1 MSEGLNMHG
10 SFTATESSAVPIAVV
25 GIGCRLPGDADNPVA
40 FWELLR
46 SGGNTTSDIPE
57 DRWRSYAELGARHA
71 SVLRSTVRRGSFLSG
86 IDGFDADFF
95 GVSPREAELMDPQQ
109 RILLEVAW
117 EALEHAGIPPRSLA
131 GSDTSVFV
139 GACTDDYRRRL
150 LEDVVHMDAW
160 TGIGAARCAVA
171 NRISHALD
179 LRGPSLAVDTA
190 CSASLVAL
198 HLACQ
203 SLRSSESGLA
213 LVAGVNLLLS
223 PGETITL
230 DLAGA
235 LASDGRSKA
244 FDATADGYG
253 RGEGCGVVVLKLL
266 ADAQRDGD
274 RVLAV
279 VRGSAVSQDGYT
291 NGIMAPNR
299 AAQEDVMALACRN
312 AGVDPRTVGFV
323 EAHGT
328 GTLLGDPQEA
338 AALSAVYG
346 VDRADDGCFIGSV
359 KTNIGHLEGA
369 AGVASVIKAV
379 LALWHAEIPASPL
392 VSVPNPA
399 IPWQDNGLRIAT
411 AHMAWPEAAQ
421 PRRASV
427 SGFGYGGTIAH
438 IVLEQAPT
446 ESLPPRSSESPGR
459 RMFVLS
465 AASEEALRRRADD
478 LAGWLSMRPGE
489 IPLDSLAHT
498 LAIRRSHLEH
508 RAAVIASGEADLIE
522 KLGALAKDEPVDD
535 AATGVPLPGRD
546 DGLVWVFSGHGS
558 QWAGM
563 GRELLATEPA
573 FAAVLDELAPVFAEE
588 IGFTPREALASGDL
602 DDVSRIQAMIFAMQ
616 VGLAEVLRSYGVTPA
631 AVIGHSVGEIA
642 AAVAAGALDLTAGAR
657 LSCRRSTLLRRE
669 AGSGSMA
676 MVGLPFAEVES
687 RLTDRPGLCA
697 AIHSSPT
704 STVVSGDPDALDV
717 VLEEWRAQGVVIRR
731 VASDVAFHSPRMDP
745 LAAELAEAV
754 SELRPASPRIPFY
767 TTALPDS
774 RSVPLFDGA
783 YWAANLRNPVRLV
796 DAVTAAA
803 GDGYR
808 AFLEIS
814 PHPVVTHSI
823 SETLSELG
831 TECAFVDGTL
841 RRDRSERQRLL
852 STLGALHCHGFPID
866 WSRLYPTGTLIEA
879 PVNPWRHR
887 SLWWRPQLSVGT
899 AAQHDPDSRTLLG
912 AETTVVGSPIRVWQS
927 SLDDSTRPY
936 PGSHSINGVEIVPAA
951 VFLSSFFEAAAPD
964 SPPPALRGIAM
975 HSPLMTAEHR
985 HIQVVLDGDS
995 VRLAS
1000 RAENADPRHGWV
1012 THVEATAAAPS
1023 GELSSGPL
1031 PAVSLEKVPVTMV
1044 HDRLSAVGVPSTGFD
1059 WTVVELLR
1067 GRGALRGTVTFERED
1082 LSTWA
1087 PLLDAVMSL
1096 APVAYPG
1103 APVLRM
1109 VVEADEIAVLGEPPK
1124 SAVID
1129 IAVRADRPD
1138 AVDVTVIGPDDTV
1151 SARITGLRYA
1161 VIGAEHAG
1169 VSDKRALVH
1178 ELVWRPWDH
1187 ADGSRSD
1194 RPLLLVGRRD
1204 TMTDHVI
1211 ARADAVGRTARLVA
1225 DLDQAGD
1232 LAETDVLLIL
1242 PVAATWDAAEAQLSS
1257 LVGATQRLAETS
1269 SARLWCLTTGAVRTG
1284 GVAEP
1289 EFAPA
1294 GAVAAG
1300 FSRTVTGTG
1309 RGLRGGLIDLDGLA
1323 AAEPS
1328 GTARIVLDLIGSA
1341 LDEAVVAVRQ
1351 GQPHVPRVAGVVA
1364 QPADPP
1370 ARCRPE
1376 ATYLVVGGPTPLG
1389 LAAADRL
1396 VELGAR
1402 RILFAMPEQFPARAQ
1417 WESAV
1422 DERVRSQVDGV
1433 RALEARGVT
1442 VRVVDLD
1449 IADPA
1454 QVAELADPDWYGLP
1468 AIRGIVCVT
1477 APAGEPPITDRDAQE
1492 VPALRSRAY
1501 GPWLL
1506 HELFPVETLDFLTFF
1521 TSGEQALGVPALPA
1535 DGAACA
1541 LVDAL
1546 AVHRAGQ
1553 GERALSVGV
1562 LADQEI
1568 GPADAVAAWDAAD
1581 GRGLGAC
1588 LVFRS
1593 ASPELLERGL
1603 SVLTELVALQEDPAD
1618 SAEEADELATLDPKE
1633 LLDKLTAEVR
1643 AHIAKE
1649 MRLAP
1654 ADLSPTRS
1662 LAEQGLDSIL
1672 TVMVRRRLEKRFE
1685 CRLPATLLWH
1695 TPTVVAIAEHVA
1707 ELLSSSARE
1716 ANPRSDAVV
1725 PAV

>member
-1 MSEGLNMHG
+1 M
-10 SFTATESSAVPIAVV
+10 AVDLPVVIPADVQPIAVV
-25 GIGCRLPGDADNPVA
+25 GIGCRLPGGANTPGT
-40 FWELLR
+40 FWDLLR
-46 SGGNTTSDIPE
+46 SGGNTTSDIPA
-57 DRWRSYAELGARHA
+57 DRWQPYAELSARHA
-71 SVLRSTVRRGSFLSG
+71 SVLRGTVRRGSFLSG

-95 GVSPREAELMDPQQ
+95 GLSPREAELMDPQQ

-117 EALEHAGIPPRSLA
+117 EALEHAGIPPRALA
-131 GSDTSVFV
+131 GSDTGVFV
-139 GACTDDYRRRL
+139 GACTDDYRRQL

-160 TGIGAARCAVA
+160 SGIGAARCAVA
-171 NRISHALD
+171 NRISHVLD

-203 SLRSSESGLA
+203 SLRSAESGLA

-299 AAQEDVMALACRN
+299 AAQEDVMARACRH
-312 AGVDPRTVGFV
+312 AGVDPWTVEFV

-379 LALWHAEIPASPL
+379 LSLWHAEIPASPL

-411 AHMAWPEAAQ
+411 EHVAWPETAQ

-427 SGFGYGGTIAH
+427 SGFGYGGTVAH
-438 IVLEQAPT
+438 IVLEQAPA
-446 ESLPPRSSESPGR
+446 EPLPPRSEESADQR
-459 RMFVLS
+459 LFALS
-465 AASEEALRRRADD
+465 AASEEALRSRADD
-478 LAGWLSMRPGE
+478 LMGWLSMRTGE
-489 IPLDSLAHT
+489 IGLDSLGHS

-508 RAAVIASGEADLIE
+508 RAAVVASGEADLLE
-522 KLGALAKDEPVDD
+522 KLRALAQDEPVDD
-535 AATGVPLPGRD
+535 AVTGVPRPGRD
-546 DGLVWVFSGHGS
+546 HGLVWVFSGHGS
-558 QWAGM
+558 QWVGM
-563 GRELLATEPA
+563 GRELLGTEPA

-588 IGFTPREALASGDL
+588 IGFTPRQVLLSGDL
-602 DDVSRIQAMIFAMQ
+602 DEVSQIQAMIFAMQ
-616 VGLAEVLRSYGVTPA
+616 VGLAEVLRGYGVTPA

-642 AAVAAGALDLTAGAR
+642 AAVTAGALDLTAGAR
-657 LSCRRSTLLRRE
+657 LSCRRAKLLHRE
-669 AGSGSMA
+669 ARLGAMA
-676 MVGLPFAEVES
+676 MVGLPFAEVEN
-687 RLTDRPGLCA
+687 RLADRPGLAA

-704 STVVSGDPDALDV
+704 STVISGDPDALDV
-717 VLEEWRAQGVVIRR
+717 VVHEWQAQGVMVRR

-754 SELRPASPRIPFY
+754 SELRPAPPRIPIY
-767 TTALPDS
+767 TTALPDP
-774 RSVPLFDGA
+774 RTVPVFDGA

-796 DAVTAAA
+796 DAVAAA
-803 GDGYR
+803 ASDGYR
-808 AFLEIS
+808 YFLEIS

-823 SETLSELG
+823 SETFSELG
-831 TECAFVDGTL
+831 MEGVFVDGTL
-841 RRDRSERQRLL
+841 RRDQSEQQRLL
-852 STLGALHCHGFPID
+852 STLGALHCHGFTID
-866 WSRLYPTGTLIEA
+866 WSRLYPTGTLVDA

-887 SLWWRPQLSVGT
+887 SLWWRPQLGGGT
-899 AAQHDPDSRTLLG
+899 APRHDPDSETLLG
-912 AETTVVGSPIRVWQS
+912 VETTIAGSPIRVWQS
-927 SLDDSTRPY
+927 SLDDSNRPY
-936 PGSHSINGVEIVPAA
+936 PGSHSINTVEIVPAA
-951 VFLSSFFEAAAPD
+951 VFLTSFFEAAAPD

-985 HIQVVLDGDS
+985 HIQVVWDGES

-1000 RAENADPRHGWV
+1000 RAENADPRLGWV
-1012 THVEATAAAPS
+1012 THAEATVAGSP
-1023 GELSSGPL
+1023 GELSGRLVPSAPL
-1031 PAVSLEKVPVTMV
+1031 KKVAATMV
-1044 HDRLSAVGVPSTGFD
+1044 HERLSAVGVPSTGFE

-1067 GRGALRGTVTFERED
+1067 GHGALRGTVTFQPKD
-1082 LSTWA
+1082 LPTWA

-1109 VVEADEIAVLGEPPK
+1109 VVEADEITVQGEPPT

-1129 IAVRADRPD
+1129 IAVRVDRPD
-1138 AVDVTVIGPDDTV
+1138 AVDVTVAGPDDTV
-1151 SARITGLRYA
+1151 LAKITGLRYA
-1161 VIGAEHAG
+1161 VIGAEHGTEHPG
-1169 VSDKRALVH
+1169 VSNHRALVH
-1178 ELVWRPWDH
+1178 ELMWRPLER

-1194 RPLLLVGRRD
+1194 RPLILVSPQD
-1204 TMTDHVI
+1204 TLTDHLI
-1211 ARADAVGRTARLVA
+1211 ARAHTVGRNARLLA
-1225 DLDQAGD
+1225 DLDQADD
-1232 LAETDVLLIL
+1232 LAGTDILLIL
-1242 PVAATWDAAEAQLSS
+1242 PMAATWDAAEAHLE
-1257 LVGATQRLAETS
+1257 LLIGAMDRLAETA
-1269 SARLWCLTTGAVRTG
+1269 SARLWCLTTDAVSTGA
-1284 GVAEP
+1284 VAEP
-1289 EFAPA
+1289 EFSPA

-1300 FSRTVTGTG
+1300 FSRTVAGAG
-1309 RGLRGGLIDLDGLA
+1309 RVLRGGLIDLDGPA
-1323 AAEPS
+1323 IAEPS
-1328 GTARIVLDLIGSA
+1328 GTARIVLDLISSA
-1341 LDEAVVAVRQ
+1341 LGEAVVAVRQ
-1351 GQPHVPRVAGVVA
+1351 GQSLVARLTGVVA
-1364 QPADPP
+1364 QPAQPP
-1370 ARCRPE
+1370 TRCRPE
-1376 ATYLVVGGPTPLG
+1376 STYLVVGGPTPLG

-1396 VELGAR
+1396 VKLGAR
-1402 RILFAMPEQFPARAQ
+1402 RILFTMPGRFPARAQ
-1417 WESAV
+1417 WDSVV
-1422 DERVRSQVDGV
+1422 DERVRRQVAGV

-1442 VRVVDLD
+1442 VRVLDLD

-1454 QVAELADPDWYGLP
+1454 QVTGLGDPDRYGLP
-1468 AIRGIVCVT
+1468 AIRGIACVT
-1477 APAGEPPITDRDAQE
+1477 EPAGEPRITDLGVRNARS
-1492 VPALRSRAY
+1492 ALRSRAY

-1506 HELFPVETLDFLTFF
+1506 HELYPVGTLDFLTFF
-1521 TSGEQALGVPALPA
+1521 SSGEQVLGLPALPV

-1546 AVHRAGQ
+1546 AVHRAEQ
-1553 GERALSVGV
+1553 GDRTLNLGV
-1562 LADQEI
+1562 LPGDEI
-1568 GPADAVAAWDAAD
+1568 SPVEAVAAWDVAD
-1581 GRGLGAC
+1581 RRGLGAY

-1593 ASPELLERGL
+1593 TRPELLERGL
-1603 SVLTELVALQEDPAD
+1603 SVLSELGAGPESSVD
-1618 SAEEADELATLDPKE
+1618 SGEEADELAALDPKD
-1633 LLDKLTAEVR
+1633 LLVKLTEEVR
-1643 AHIAKE
+1643 AQIAKE
-1649 MRLAP
+1649 MRLDP
-1654 ADLSPTRS
+1654 IDLAISRS
-1662 LAEQGLDSIL
+1662 LAEQGLDSIM

-1685 CRLPATLLWH
+1685 CRLPATLLWQ
-1695 TPTVVAIAEHVA
+1695 TPTVSAIAEHLA
-1707 ELLSSSARE
+1707 ELLSSSTRGAS
-1716 ANPRSDAVV
+1716 PRPDGVQLAV
-1725 PAV
+1725 

>member
-1 MSEGLNMHG
+1 MRR
-10 SFTATESSAVPIAVV
+10 SFAVTESSAVPIAVV
-25 GIGCRLPGDADNPVA
+25 GIGCRLPGDANNPDA
-40 FWELLR
+40 LWDLLR
-46 SGGNTTSDIPE
+46 SGGNTTSDIPA

-71 SVLRSTVRRGSFLSG
+71 SVLRNTVRRGSFLSE

-95 GVSPREAELMDPQQ
+95 GLSPREAELMDPQQ

-117 EALEHAGIPPRSLA
+117 EALEHAGIAPRSLA

-139 GACTDDYRRRL
+139 GACTDDYRRQL
-150 LEDVVHMDAW
+150 LEDVAHMDAW
-160 TGIGAARCAVA
+160 SGIGAARCAVA
-171 NRISHALD
+171 NRISHVLD
-179 LRGPSLAVDTA
+179 LRGPSLAIDTA

-203 SLRSSESGLA
+203 SLRSAESGLA

-223 PGETITL
+223 PGETVTL

-235 LASDGRSKA
+235 LAADGRSKA

-279 VRGSAVSQDGYT
+279 VRGSAVSQDGHT
-291 NGIMAPNR
+291 NGIMAPNG

-379 LALWHAEIPASPL
+379 LALWYAEIPASPL
-392 VSVPNPA
+392 ASVPNPA

-411 AHMAWPEAAQ
+411 EHVAWPETAQ

-438 IVLEQAPT
+438 VVLEQAPT
-446 ESLPPRSSESPGR
+446 ESLPPRSDESSR
-459 RMFVLS
+459 RRIFALS
-465 AASEEALRRRADD
+465 AASDEALRRRADD
-478 LAGWLSMRPGE
+478 LVGWLSTRPGE
-489 IPLDSLAHT
+489 IPLDSLGHT

-508 RAAVIASGEADLIE
+508 RAAVVASGEADLIE
-522 KLGALAKDEPVDD
+522 KLRALAEDEPVDG
-535 AATGVPLPGRD
+535 AATGVPLPGRG

-563 GRELLATEPA
+563 GRELLATEPV

-588 IGFTPREALASGDL
+588 IGFTPRQVLANGDL
-602 DDVSRIQAMIFAMQ
+602 DEVSRIQAMIFAMQ

-642 AAVAAGALDLTAGAR
+642 AAVVAGALDLTAGAR
-657 LSCRRSTLLRRE
+657 LSCRRSALLRRE

-676 MVGLPFAEVES
+676 MVGLPFAEVEQ
-687 RLTDRPGLCA
+687 RLADRPGLSA

-704 STVVSGDPDALDV
+704 STVISGDPDTLDV
-717 VLEEWRAQGVVIRR
+717 VVGEWQAQGVVIRR
-731 VASDVAFHSPRMDP
+731 VASDVAFHSSRMDP

-754 SELRPASPRIPFY
+754 SELRPVTPRIPIY
-767 TTALPDS
+767 TTALSDP
-774 RSVPLFDGA
+774 RTVPHFDGA

-796 DAVTAAA
+796 DAVAAAA

-823 SETLSELG
+823 SETLSDLG
-831 TECAFVDGTL
+831 TEGVFVDGTM
-841 RRDRSERQRLL
+841 RRDQSEQQRLFL
-852 STLGALHCHGFPID
+852 TLGALHCHGFMID
-866 WSRLYPTGTLIEA
+866 WSRLYPTGALVDA

-887 SLWWRPQLSVGT
+887 SLWWRPQLGNGM
-899 AAQHDPDSRTLLG
+899 APQHDPDSHTLLG
-912 AETTVVGSPIRVWQS
+912 AETTIAGSPIRVWQT
-927 SLDDSTRPY
+927 SLDDSNRPY

-951 VFLSSFFEAAAPD
+951 VFLSSFFEAVAPD

-985 HIQVVLDGDS
+985 HIQVVWDGDC

-1000 RAENADPRHGWV
+1000 RAEDADPGLGWM
-1012 THVEATAAAPS
+1012 THAEATVAAPP
-1023 GELSSGPL
+1023 GELTARPAPSTPL
-1031 PAVSLEKVPVTMV
+1031 GRVPVSLV
-1044 HDRLSAVGVPSTGFD
+1044 HDRLSAVGVPSTGFE

-1067 GRGALRGTVTFERED
+1067 GRDALRGTVTFRPDD
-1082 LSTWA
+1082 LPSWA
-1087 PLLDAVMSL
+1087 PLLDAVMTL

-1109 VVEADEIAVLGEPPK
+1109 VVEADEIIVRGEPPK

-1138 AVDVTVIGPDDTV
+1138 AVDVTVAGPDDAV
-1151 SARITGLRYA
+1151 LARITGLRYA
-1161 VIGAEHAG
+1161 VIGTEPAG
-1169 VSDKRALVH
+1169 ASNQRALVH
-1178 ELVWRPWDH
+1178 ELVWRVSERPSERSGRPLIIV
-1187 ADGSRSD
+1187 GSR
-1194 RPLLLVGRRD
+1194 D
-1204 TMTDHVI
+1204 TLTDHLI
-1211 ARADAVGRTARLVA
+1211 TRAHMRGRNAHLLA
-1225 DLDQAGD
+1225 DLDQADD

-1242 PVAATWDAAEAQLSS
+1242 PAAATWDAAEVQIGLLS
-1257 LVGATQRLAETS
+1257 GAADRLAETAS
-1269 SARLWCLTTGAVRTG
+1269 TRLWCLTIGALRTG
-1284 GVAEP
+1284 VVAEP

-1294 GAVAAG
+1294 GTVAAG
-1300 FSRTVTGTG
+1300 FTRVVAGAD
-1309 RGLRGGLIDLDGLA
+1309 RALRGGLIDLDGA
-1323 AAEPS
+1323 AVAEPS
-1328 GTARIVLDLIGSA
+1328 GTASIVLDLIGSA
-1341 LDEAVVAVRQ
+1341 HDEAVVAVRQ
-1351 GQPHVPRVAGVVA
+1351 GQSHVPRVVGVAVQEA
-1364 QPADPP
+1364 LPP
-1370 ARCRPE
+1370 APCRAE
-1376 ATYLVVGGPTPLG
+1376 GTYLVVGGPAPLG
-1389 LAAADRL
+1389 LAAAERL
-1396 VELGAR
+1396 VKLGAR
-1402 RILFAMPEQFPARAQ
+1402 RILFAMPEQFPVRAQ
-1417 WESAV
+1417 WESVV

-1449 IADPA
+1449 IADPD
-1454 QVAELADPDWYGLP
+1454 QVTLLSNPDWYGLP
-1468 AIRGIVCVT
+1468 AICGIVCVT
-1477 APAGEPPITDRDAQE
+1477 APAGEPRITAQE
-1492 VPALRSRAY
+1492 LRSRAY

-1506 HELFPVETLDFLTFF
+1506 HQLFPVGTLNFLTFF
-1521 TSGEQALGVPALPA
+1521 SSCEQVLGLPGLPA

-1562 LADQEI
+1562 LAGHDI
-1568 GPADAVAAWDAAD
+1568 SPVGAVAAWDAAD
-1581 GRGLGAC
+1581 RRGLGTC

-1593 ASPELLERGL
+1593 TRPELLERDLPVL
-1603 SVLTELVALQEDPAD
+1603 SELVAVSEVSADPG
-1618 SAEEADELATLDPKE
+1618 EGTDELTALDPKE
-1633 LLDKLTAEVR
+1633 LLDKLTEEVR
-1643 AHIAKE
+1643 AQIAKE

-1654 ADLSPTRS
+1654 VDLSPSRS

-1695 TPTVVAIAEHVA
+1695 TPTVAAIAEHVA
-1707 ELLSSSARE
+1707 ELLSTRGE
-1716 ANPRSDAVV
+1716 NPRSDAVV
-1725 PAV
+1725 SAV

>member
-1 MSEGLNMHG
+1 MRE
-10 SFTATESSAVPIAVV
+10 SFAATELSAPPIAVV
-25 GIGCRLPGDADNPVA
+25 GIGCRLPGDANNPDA
-40 FWELLR
+40 FWDLLR
-46 SGGNTTSDIPE
+46 NGDNTTSDIPA

-71 SVLRSTVRRGSFLSG
+71 SVLRSTVRRGSFLNG

-95 GVSPREAELMDPQQ
+95 GLSPREAELMDPQQ

-139 GACTDDYRRRL
+139 GACTDDYRRLL

-160 TGIGAARCAVA
+160 SGIGAARCAVA
-171 NRISHALD
+171 NRISHVLD

-203 SLRSSESGLA
+203 SLRSAESGLA

-235 LASDGRSKA
+235 LAADGRSKA

-291 NGIMAPNR
+291 NGIMAPNG
-299 AAQEDVMALACRN
+299 AAQQDVMALACRN

-328 GTLLGDPQEA
+328 GTLVGDPQEA

-359 KTNIGHLEGA
+359 KANIGHLEGA

-379 LALWHAEIPASPL
+379 LALRHAEIPASPL

-411 AHMAWPEAAQ
+411 EHIEWPQTAQ

-438 IVLEQAPT
+438 IVLEQAPA
-446 ESLPPRSSESPGR
+446 ESLPPRSDEVSGR

-478 LAGWLSMRPGE
+478 LVGWLSARPGE
-489 IPLDSLAHT
+489 IPLDSLGRT

-522 KLGALAKDEPVDD
+522 KLRALAEDEPANDI
-535 AATGVPLPGRD
+535 ATGVPLPGRD
-546 DGLVWVFSGHGS
+546 EGLVWVFSGHGS
-558 QWAGM
+558 QWIGM
-563 GRELLATEPA
+563 GRELLDTEPV

-588 IGFTPREALASGDL
+588 IGFTPRQVLVDGEL
-602 DDVSRIQAMIFAMQ
+602 DEVSRIQAMIFAMQ

-642 AAVAAGALDLTAGAR
+642 AAVVAGALDLTAGAR

-669 AGSGSMA
+669 AGLGSMA
-676 MVGLPFAEVES
+676 MVGLPFAEVEN
-687 RLTDRPGLCA
+687 RLAGRPGLSA

-704 STVVSGDPDALDV
+704 STVISGDPDALNAV
-717 VLEEWRAQGVVIRR
+717 VGEWQAQGVVIRR
-731 VASDVAFHSPRMDP
+731 VASDVAFHSQRMDT

-754 SELRPASPRIPFY
+754 SDLRPTPPRIPIY
-767 TTALPDS
+767 TTALPDA
-774 RSVPLFDGA
+774 RTVPLLDGA

-796 DAVTAAA
+796 DAVVAAA

-831 TECAFVDGTL
+831 KEDVLVDGTM
-841 RRDRSERQRLL
+841 RRDESEQQRLL
-852 STLGALHCHGFPID
+852 STLGTLHCHGFAIE
-866 WSRLYPTGTLIEA
+866 WSRLYPTGALVDA

-887 SLWWRPQLSVGT
+887 SLWWRPQRSDGI
-899 AAQHDPDSRTLLG
+899 APQHDPDSHTLLG
-912 AETTVVGSPIRVWQS
+912 AETTIAGSRIRVWQS
-927 SLDDSTRPY
+927 GLDDSNRPY

-951 VFLSSFFEAAAPD
+951 VFVSSFFEAAAPD

-985 HIQVVLDGDS
+985 HIQVVWDGDS

-1000 RAENADPRHGWV
+1000 RAENADLDWV
-1012 THVEATAAAPS
+1012 THAEATVAEPP
-1023 GELSSGPL
+1023 GELPGPPM
-1031 PAVSLEKVPVTMV
+1031 PATPLGKVPVTVV
-1044 HDRLSAVGVPSTGFD
+1044 HDRLSAVGVPSTGFE
-1059 WTVVELLR
+1059 WTIVELLR
-1067 GRGALRGTVTFERED
+1067 GRDALRGTVTFPQED
-1082 LSTWA
+1082 LPTWA
-1087 PLLDAVMSL
+1087 PLLDAVMTL

-1109 VVEADEIAVLGEPPK
+1109 VVEADEITVLGEPPQ

-1138 AVDVTVIGPDDTV
+1138 AVDVTVAGPDGTML
-1151 SARITGLRYA
+1151 ARITGLRYA
-1161 VIGAEHAG
+1161 VIGGEHAG
-1169 VSDKRALVH
+1169 VANQRALVH
-1178 ELVWRPWDH
+1178 ELVWRPLEH
-1187 ADGSRSD
+1187 ANGSRSD
-1194 RPLLLVGRRD
+1194 RPLILVGTRD
-1204 TMTDHVI
+1204 TLTDHLI
-1211 ARADAVGRTARLVA
+1211 ERAHSVGRTARLVA
-1225 DLDQAGD
+1225 DLDQAD
-1232 LAETDVLLIL
+1232 HLAETDILLIL
-1242 PVAATWDAAEAQLSS
+1242 PVAATWDAAEAQIGSLSS
-1257 LVGATQRLAETS
+1257 AAHRLAETA

-1284 GVAEP
+1284 AFPEP

-1300 FSRTVTGTG
+1300 FIRTGTG
-1309 RGLRGGLIDLDGLA
+1309 EGRGGLIDLDGPA
-1323 AAEPS
+1323 VAEPS
-1328 GTARIVLDLIGSA
+1328 RTARIVLDLIDPA

-1351 GQPHVPRVAGVVA
+1351 GQPHVPRVAGVAA
-1364 QPADPP
+1364 QPAHPP
-1370 ARCRPE
+1370 VLCRPE
-1376 ATYLVVGGPTPLG
+1376 STYLVVGGPTPLG
-1389 LAAADRL
+1389 LAAADQL
-1396 VELGAR
+1396 VKLGAR
-1402 RILFAMPEQFPARAQ
+1402 RILFAMPEQFPVRAQ
-1417 WESAV
+1417 WESVV
-1422 DERVRSQVDGV
+1422 DERVRSQIDGV

-1449 IADPA
+1449 IANPA
-1454 QVAELADPDWYGLP
+1454 QVTVLSNPDWYGLP
-1468 AIRGIVCVT
+1468 AIGGIVCVT
-1477 APAGEPPITDRDAQE
+1477 GEPRITDGGAREARS
-1492 VPALRSRAY
+1492 ALRSRAY

-1506 HELFPVETLDFLTFF
+1506 HELFPVGTLDFLTFF
-1521 TSGEQALGVPALPA
+1521 SSGEQVLGVPVAPA

-1541 LVDAL
+1541 LIDAL
-1546 AVHRAGQ
+1546 AVHRAEQ
-1553 GERALSVGV
+1553 GDRVLSVGV
-1562 LADQEI
+1562 LAGHDI
-1568 GPADAVAAWDAAD
+1568 SPVDAVAAWDVAD
-1581 GRGLGAC
+1581 RRGLGAC
-1588 LVFRS
+1588 LVFQSTR
-1593 ASPELLERGL
+1593 PELLERGL
-1603 SVLTELVALQEDPAD
+1603 SVLSELVALSEGSVDTVQ
-1618 SAEEADELATLDPKE
+1618 EADELAALDPKE
-1633 LLDKLTAEVR
+1633 LLDKLTEEVR

-1654 ADLSPTRS
+1654 SDLSPSRS

-1685 CRLPATLLWH
+1685 CRLPATLLWQ
-1695 TPTVVAIAEHVA
+1695 TPTVDAIAEHLA
-1707 ELLSSSARE
+1707 ELLSSSTD
-1716 ANPRSDAVV
+1716 PRSTAAV
-1725 PAV
+1725 

>member
-1 MSEGLNMHG
+1 MP
-10 SFTATESSAVPIAVV
+10 VAVV
-25 GIGCRLPGDADNPVA
+25 GIGCRLPGDANSPDA
-40 FWELLR
+40 FWDLLR
-46 SGGNTTSDIPE
+46 SNANTTSDIPA
-57 DRWRSYAELGARHA
+57 DRWQSYAERGARHA

-95 GVSPREAELMDPQQ
+95 GLSPREAELMDPQQ

-150 LEDVVHMDAW
+150 LEDVVNMDAW
-160 TGIGAARCAVA
+160 SGIGAARCAVA
-171 NRISHALD
+171 NRISHVLD
-179 LRGPSLAVDTA
+179 LRGPSLAIDTA

-203 SLRSSESGLA
+203 SLRSAESGLA

-291 NGIMAPNR
+291 NGIMAPNG
-299 AAQEDVMALACRN
+299 AAQQDVMALACRN

-346 VDRADDGCFIGSV
+346 VDRADDGCLIGSV

-379 LALWHAEIPASPL
+379 LTLWHAEIPASPL

-411 AHMAWPEAAQ
+411 AHTVWPQAAQ

-446 ESLPPRSSESPGR
+446 ESLPPRSDEVSGQ

-478 LAGWLSMRPGE
+478 LMGWLSMRSGE
-489 IPLDSLAHT
+489 IPLDSLGRT

-508 RAAVIASGEADLIE
+508 RAAVVASGEADLIE
-522 KLGALAKDEPVDD
+522 KLRALAKDEPVDA
-535 AATGVPLPGRD
+535 AATGVPLAGRD
-546 DGLVWVFSGHGS
+546 AGLVWVFSGHGS
-558 QWAGM
+558 QWVGM

-588 IGFTPREALASGDL
+588 IGFTPRQVLQSGDL
-602 DDVSRIQAMIFAMQ
+602 DEVSRIQAMIFAMQ
-616 VGLAEVLRSYGVTPA
+616 VGLAEVLRGYGVTPA

-642 AAVAAGALDLTAGAR
+642 AAVVAGALDLTAGAQ
-657 LSCRRSTLLRRE
+657 LSCRRSKLLRRE
-669 AGSGSMA
+669 AGLGSMA
-676 MVGLPFAEVES
+676 MVGLPFAEVEN
-687 RLTDRPGLCA
+687 RLADRPGLCA

-704 STVVSGDPDALDV
+704 STVISGDPDALDV
-717 VLEEWRAQGVVIRR
+717 VVAQWQSQGVVIRR
-731 VASDVAFHSPRMDP
+731 VASDVAFHSPRMDQ

-754 SELRPASPRIPFY
+754 SELRPAPPRIPIY
-767 TTALPDS
+767 TTALTDP
-774 RSVPLFDGA
+774 RAVPLFDGA

-803 GDGYR
+803 SDGYR

-831 TECAFVDGTL
+831 QDGAFVDATM
-841 RRDRSERQRLL
+841 RREESEQQRLL
-852 STLGALHCHGFPID
+852 STLGALHCHGFTID
-866 WSRLYPTGTLIEA
+866 WSRLYPAGTLVDA

-887 SLWWRPQLSVGT
+887 SLWWRPQHSDDI
-899 AAQHDPDSRTLLG
+899 ASQHDPDSHTLLG
-912 AETTVVGSPIRVWQS
+912 TETTIAGSPIRVWQS
-927 SLDDSTRPY
+927 SLDDSNRPY

-964 SPPPALRGIAM
+964 SPPPALHGIAM
-975 HSPLMTAEHR
+975 RSPLMTAEHR
-985 HIQVVLDGDS
+985 HIQVVWDGDC

-1000 RAENADPRHGWV
+1000 RAENADLRLGWV
-1012 THVEATAAAPS
+1012 THAEATVAAPP
-1023 GELSSGPL
+1023 GELSGP
-1031 PAVSLEKVPVTMV
+1031 PEPSTPLEKVPVTLV
-1044 HDRLSAVGVPSTGFD
+1044 HDRLSAVGVPSTGFE
-1059 WTVVELLR
+1059 WTVTELLR
-1067 GRGALRGTVTFERED
+1067 GRGALRGTVTFRPDD
-1082 LSTWA
+1082 LPTWA
-1087 PLLDAVMSL
+1087 PLLDAVMTL

-1109 VVEADEIAVLGEPPK
+1109 VVEADEITVQGEPPK

-1138 AVDVTVIGPDDTV
+1138 AVDVTVAGPDDTML
-1151 SARITGLRYA
+1151 ARITGLRYA

-1169 VSDKRALVH
+1169 VSNQRALVH
-1178 ELVWRPWDH
+1178 ELVWRPLER
-1187 ADGSRSD
+1187 ADGSGSD
-1194 RPLLLVGRRD
+1194 RPLIVVSPRD
-1204 TMTDHVI
+1204 ELTDNLI
-1211 ARADAVGRTARLVA
+1211 ARAQAVGRTARLLA
-1225 DLDQAGD
+1225 DLDQADD
-1232 LAETDVLLIL
+1232 LAETDILLIL
-1242 PVAATWDAAEAQLSS
+1242 PVAATWDAAEAQIGLLSS
-1257 LVGATQRLAETS
+1257 AAHRLAETA
-1269 SARLWCLTTGAVRTG
+1269 SARMWCLTTGAVRTG
-1284 GVAEP
+1284 VVAEP
-1289 EFAPA
+1289 EFAAA

-1300 FSRTVTGTG
+1300 LSRTVAGA
-1309 RGLRGGLIDLDGLA
+1309 GLIDLDRPA
-1323 AAEPS
+1323 IAEPS
-1328 GTARIVLDLIGSA
+1328 DTASIVLDLIGSA
-1341 LDEAVVAVRQ
+1341 PDETVIAVRQ
-1351 GQPHVPRVAGVVA
+1351 GRPHVPRVAGVAA
-1364 QPADPP
+1364 QPAHPP
-1370 ARCRPE
+1370 APCRPE
-1376 ATYLVVGGPTPLG
+1376 GTYLVVGGPTPLG

-1396 VELGAR
+1396 VKLGAK
-1402 RILFAMPEQFPARAQ
+1402 RILFAMPEQFPVRAQ
-1417 WESAV
+1417 WESVV
-1422 DERVRSQVDGV
+1422 DERVASQVGGV
-1433 RALEARGVT
+1433 RALEARGVA
-1442 VRVVDLD
+1442 VRVVELD

-1454 QVAELADPDWYGLP
+1454 QVTLLADPDWHGMP
-1468 AIRGIVCVT
+1468 EIRGIVCVT
-1477 APAGEPPITDRDAQE
+1477 APFHEPRITDRSAQE
-1492 VPALRSRAY
+1492 MRSRAH

-1506 HELFPVETLDFLTFF
+1506 HELFPVGTLDFLTFF
-1521 TSGEQALGVPALPA
+1521 SSGEQVLGLPALPA

-1553 GERALSVGV
+1553 GERALSVDV
-1562 LADQEI
+1562 LPDHDI
-1568 GPADAVAAWDAAD
+1568 SPVDAVAAWDVAD
-1581 GRGLGAC
+1581 RRGLGAY

-1593 ASPELLERGL
+1593 TRPELLERGL
-1603 SVLTELVALQEDPAD
+1603 SVLSELVAVPEGPVDP
-1618 SAEEADELATLDPKE
+1618 AEEAEELAALDPQE
-1633 LLDKLTAEVR
+1633 LLDKLTDEVR
-1643 AHIAKE
+1643 AQIAKE
-1649 MRLAP
+1649 MRLATI
-1654 ADLSPTRS
+1654 DLSPSRS

-1695 TPTVVAIAEHVA
+1695 TPTVTAIAEHLA
-1707 ELLSSSARE
+1707 ELLSARG
-1716 ANPRSDAVV
+1716 ADPRSNAAV